1 MSEDRKLVLLNNSL
15 TKARTGRS
23 RLAKDRSERIDEAE
37 QELYESSLSLLRDAA
52 QFGDVDPSDT
62 NCPPAW
68 IKKWGITEA
77 TRRFRLCRA
86 AWLPG
91 KDAPSGLGL
100 AKYVV
105 GAFAKS
111 RADAKRP
118 HSLNMTLIQMIGG
131 PRIFPEMEI
140 QESGDK

>member
-1 MSEDRKLVLLNNSL
+1 MENEPAKLELVRKQPGKLKN
-15 TKARTGRS
+15 T
-23 RLAKDRSERIDEAE
+23 KDRNDRIEEAE

-52 QFGDVDPSDT
+52 QFGDLDPNEELPS
-62 NCPPAW
+62 PSWVKAYGA
-68 IKKWGITEA
+68 KEA
-77 TRRFRLCRA
+77 ARRHRLCRA

-91 KDAPSGLGL
+91 KDAPTGLTI

-118 HSLNMTLIQMIGG
+118 HVLNMTLIQMPSGAQV
-131 PRIFPEMEI
+131 FPEIEI
-140 QESGDK
+140 VESDVK